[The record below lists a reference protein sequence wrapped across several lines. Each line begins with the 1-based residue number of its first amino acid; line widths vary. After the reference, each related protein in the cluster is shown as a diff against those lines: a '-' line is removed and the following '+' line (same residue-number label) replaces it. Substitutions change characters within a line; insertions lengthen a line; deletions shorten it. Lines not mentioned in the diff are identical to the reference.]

1 MRRETTKIKRYD
13 SIVRPFKGWMAW
25 LRGFRI
31 SHDSS
36 PLSPYRND
44 IDFGVT
50 VDNGSAMKLSAFF
63 AGIRLIS
70 ENIASLPKSVKK
82 VDSFGSSTSDRQH
95 AANLVLHHPNE
106 YTNAMS
112 FWMAMVTWLKGWG
125 NAYAYIKRDRTGKP
139 IALYQIH
146 PSCVQVKI
154 SGGRK
159 WYKVT
164 IADPDF
170 KFLEGTHADENML
183 HFMEL
188 SLDGIVG
195 VNTVIYNAVAL
206 GKSLA
211 QEKFAGEFYRKGG
224 NIKAVLET
232 DNNLGDDAYKKFM
245 EHFAAASNF
254 ETPLLEYGI
263 KYKQLSVNPVAA
275 QLIQSETMSI
285 QDIARI
291 LNVPPHM
298 IAELSHATFSNI
310 EHQTIQFVQYSL
322 RPVVRKIEVELENKL
337 LFDSEKETISIK
349 FSLDGLLRG
358 DTQARSAFYHNAILD
373 GYMTRN
379 EVRSLEGLEHAPGLD
394 EFLVPLNVATVDENG
409 NIKNNTADNADNN
422 TSDE

>member
-1 MRRETTKIKRYD
+1 MRRETTKFPRYD
-13 SIVRPFKGWMAW
+13 SIIRPFRKWAAR
-25 LRGFRI
+25 LRGVRV
-31 SHDSS
+31 SADSS

-50 VDNGSAMKLSAFF
+50 VDNGAAMKLSAFF

-82 VDSFGSSTSDRQH
+82 VDSYGSSTSDRQH
-95 AANLVLHHPNE
+95 AVNKVLHHPND
-106 YTNAMS
+106 YTNAIT
-112 FWMAMVTWLKGWG
+112 FWMTIVTWLKGWG
-125 NAYAYIKRDRTGKP
+125 NAFAIIMRDRAGNP
-139 IALYQIH
+139 IALHQVH
-146 PSCVQVKI
+146 PSNVQVTI
-154 SGGRK
+154 SNGRK
-159 WYKVT
+159 WYKV
-164 IADPDF
+164 IMVDPDF
-170 KFLEGTHADENML
+170 KFLEGTYSDENML

-188 SLDGIVG
+188 SLNGIVG
-195 VNTVIYNAVAL
+195 VNTVIYNAMAL
-206 GKSLA
+206 GKSIA
-211 QEKFAGEFYRKGG
+211 QEKFAGEFYKKGG

-232 DNNLGDDAYKKFM
+232 DGNLGDDNYERFM
-245 EHFAAASNF
+245 RHFAASSNF

-337 LFDSEKETISIK
+337 LFESERDSVSIK

-394 EFLVPLNVATVDENG
+394 DFLVPLNVATVDENG
-409 NIKNNTADNADNN
+409 NIKNNPADNADNN
-422 TSDE
+422 NSDE

>member
-1 MRRETTKIKRYD
+1 MKRTTKISRWEAI
-13 SIVRPFKGWMAW
+13 SRPFKKWGAWM
-25 LRGFRI
+25 RGFRV
-31 SHDSS
+31 SADSS
-36 PLSPYRND
+36 PLSPYLND

-50 VDNGSAMKLSAFF
+50 VTNGSALKLSAFF
-63 AGIRLIS
+63 AGIRLIA

-82 VDSFGSSTSDRQH
+82 VDSYGSATSDRTH
-95 AANLVLHHPNE
+95 AANKVLHHPNE
-106 YTNAMS
+106 YTNAMT
-112 FWMAMVTWLKGWG
+112 FWMTIVSWLKGWG
-125 NAYAYIKRDRTGKP
+125 NAYAIIRRNNKGLP
-139 IALYQIH
+139 VALHQVH
-146 PSCVQVKI
+146 PSNVEILMQ
-154 SGGRK
+154 GERK
-159 WYKVT
+159 WYKV
-164 IADPDF
+164 AAVDPAF
-170 KFLEGTHADENML
+170 KFLEGTYSDEDML
-183 HFMEL
+183 HFMEM

-195 VNTVIYNAVAL
+195 VNTVIYNAMAL

-232 DNNLGDDAYKKFM
+232 EGNLGDEAYSKFLQ
-245 EHFAAASNF
+245 HFQAASNF

-275 QLIQSETMSI
+275 QLVQSETMSI

-322 RPVVRKIEVELENKL
+322 RPVVRKIEVELESKL
-337 LFDSEKETISIK
+337 LFDNERDDVSIK

-358 DTQARSAFYHNAILD
+358 DTAARSAFYHNAILD

-394 EFLVPLNVATVDENG
+394 DFLVPLNVASIDEKG
-409 NIKNNTADNADNN
+409 NIKQNTAPAADN
-422 TSDE
+422 E

>member
-1 MRRETTKIKRYD
+1 MGKKTNISRWD
-13 SIVRPFKGWMAW
+13 AVSRPFKKWGAW
-25 LRGFRI
+25 LRGIRV
-31 SHDSS
+31 SADSS
-36 PLSPYRND
+36 PLSPYMND

-50 VDNGSAMKLSAFF
+50 VTNGSALKLSAFF

-70 ENIASLPKSVKK
+70 ENIASLPKSVKR
-82 VDSFGSSTSDRQH
+82 VDQYGSATSDKQH
-95 AANLVLHHPNE
+95 AVNKVLHYPNG
-106 YTNAMS
+106 YTNAIT
-112 FWMAMVTWLKGWG
+112 FWMTIVSWLKGWG
-125 NAYAYIKRDRTGKP
+125 NAYAIIKRDFKGMP
-139 IALYQIH
+139 VALHQVH
-146 PSCVQVKI
+146 PSNVEI
-154 SGGRK
+154 SMFNGRK

-170 KFLEGTHADENML
+170 KFLEGIYSDENML
-183 HFMEL
+183 HFMEM
-188 SLDGIVG
+188 SLDGIIG
-195 VNTVIYNAVAL
+195 VNTVIYNAMAL

-232 DNNLGDDAYKKFM
+232 EGNLGDEAYSKFLQ
-245 EHFAAASNF
+245 HFQAASNF

-275 QLIQSETMSI
+275 QLVQSETMSI

-322 RPVVRKIEVELENKL
+322 RPVVRKIEVELESKL
-337 LFDSEKETISIK
+337 LFDSERDMVSIK

-358 DTQARSAFYHNAILD
+358 DTTARSAFYHNAILD

-394 EFLVPLNVATVDENG
+394 DFLVPLNVASIDEEG
-409 NIKNNTADNADNN
+409 NIRENTAPAADN
-422 TSDE
+422 E

>member
-1 MRRETTKIKRYD
+1 MEKRRKISRYD
-13 SIVRPFKGWMAW
+13 SITRPFRRWGAW
-25 LRGFRI
+25 LRGIRI

-36 PLSPYRND
+36 PLSPYIND
-44 IDFGVT
+44 IDFGVP
-50 VDNGSAMKLSAFF
+50 VSNGSAFRLSAFF
-63 AGIRLIS
+63 AGIRLIA

-82 VDSFGSSTSDRQH
+82 VDANGSSTSDREH
-95 AANLVLHHPNE
+95 RVNRLLHHPNA
-106 YTNAMS
+106 YTNGMT
-112 FWMAMVTWLKGWG
+112 FWMVIVTWIKGWG
-125 NAYAYIKRDRTGKP
+125 NSYAIIIRDSAGVP
-139 IALYQIH
+139 AELHQVH
-146 PSCVQVKI
+146 PSCMQVELIRGKK
-154 SGGRK
+154 R
-159 WYKVT
+159 YKVT
-164 IADPDF
+164 MADPDLD
-170 KFLEGTHADENML
+170 FLNGIYPDEDIL

-188 SLDGIVG
+188 SYDGIVG
-195 VNTVIYNAVAL
+195 VNTVLENALAL

-232 DNNLGDDAYKKFM
+232 DGNLGDDAYARFLA
-245 EHFAAASNF
+245 HFAQAQNF

-275 QLIQSETMSI
+275 QLVQSETMSI

-322 RPVVRKIEVELENKL
+322 RPVVKKIEVELESKL
-337 LFDSEKETISIK
+337 LFDDEKMTMSIK

-358 DTQARSAFYHNAILD
+358 DTTARSAFYHNAILD

-379 EVRSLEGLEHAPGLD
+379 EVRSLEGLEHAEGLD
-394 EFLVPLNVATVDENG
+394 EFLVPLNVSTVGTDGKINNPADE
-409 NIKNNTADNADNN
+409 ADNI
-422 TSDE
+422 

>member
-1 MRRETTKIKRYD
+1 MAKTTKISRY
-13 SIVRPFKGWMAW
+13 SALTRPLRRISAW
-25 LRGFRI
+25 VRGFRV
-31 SHDSS
+31 SADSS
-36 PLSPYRND
+36 PLSPYAND

-50 VDNGSAMKLSAFF
+50 VTNGSALKLSAFF
-63 AGIRLIS
+63 AGIRLIA

-82 VDSFGSSTSDRQH
+82 VDSYGSATSDRKH
-95 AANLVLHHPNE
+95 AANKVLHHPNG
-106 YTNAMS
+106 YTNAVT
-112 FWMAMVTWLKGWG
+112 FWMTIVSWLKGWG
-125 NAYAYIKRDRTGKP
+125 NAYAIIKRDRTGLP
-139 IALYQIH
+139 IALHQVH
-146 PSCVQVKI
+146 PSNVEI
-154 SGGRK
+154 AMSGGRK

-164 IADPDF
+164 MADPDF
-170 KFLEGTHADENML
+170 KFIEGTYSDEDML
-183 HFMEL
+183 HFMEM
-188 SLDGIVG
+188 SLDGIIG
-195 VNTVIYNAVAL
+195 VNTVIYNAMAL

-232 DNNLGDDAYKKFM
+232 DGNLGDEAYNNFIK
-245 EHFAAASNF
+245 HFNAAAANF

-275 QLIQSETMSI
+275 QLVQSETMSI

-337 LFDSEKETISIK
+337 LFDSERDSVSIK

-358 DTQARSAFYHNAILD
+358 DTTARSAYYHNAILD

-394 EFLVPLNVATVDENG
+394 DFLVPLNVASIDDDG
-409 NIKNNTADNADNN
+409 NIKENTAPSA
-422 TSDE
+422 EK

>member
-1 MRRETTKIKRYD
+1 MKRTTKISRWEAI
-13 SIVRPFKGWMAW
+13 SRPFKKWGAWM
-25 LRGFRI
+25 RGFRV
-31 SHDSS
+31 SADSS
-36 PLSPYRND
+36 PLSPYLND

-50 VDNGSAMKLSAFF
+50 VTNGSALKLSAFF
-63 AGIRLIS
+63 AGIRLIA

-82 VDSFGSSTSDRQH
+82 VDSYGSATSDRTH
-95 AANLVLHHPNE
+95 AANKVLHHPNE
-106 YTNAMS
+106 YTNAMT
-112 FWMAMVTWLKGWG
+112 FWMTIVSWLKGWG
-125 NAYAYIKRDRTGKP
+125 NAYAIIKRDFKGLP
-139 IALYQIH
+139 VALHQVH
-146 PSCVQVKI
+146 PNNVEVTMSN
-154 SGGRK
+154 GRK

-170 KFLEGTHADENML
+170 KFLEGVYSDEDML
-183 HFMEL
+183 HFMEM

-195 VNTVIYNAVAL
+195 VNTVIYNAMAL

-232 DNNLGDDAYKKFM
+232 EGNLGDEAYSKFLA
-245 EHFAAASNF
+245 HFNAASNF

-275 QLIQSETMSI
+275 QLVQSETMSI

-337 LFDSEKETISIK
+337 LFDSERDNVSIK

-358 DTQARSAFYHNAILD
+358 DTTARSAFYHNAILD

-394 EFLVPLNVATVDENG
+394 DFLIPLNVAAVDENG
-409 NIKNNTADNADNN
+409 NIKENTAAEADN
-422 TSDE
+422 E

>member
-1 MRRETTKIKRYD
+1 MP
-13 SIVRPFKGWMAW
+13 V
-25 LRGFRI
+25 
-31 SHDSS
+31 
-36 PLSPYRND
+36 
-44 IDFGVT
+44 
-50 VDNGSAMKLSAFF
+50 
-63 AGIRLIS
+63 
-70 ENIASLPKSVKK
+70 
-82 VDSFGSSTSDRQH
+82 
-95 AANLVLHHPNE
+95 
-106 YTNAMS
+106 
-112 FWMAMVTWLKGWG
+112 
-125 NAYAYIKRDRTGKP
+125 
-139 IALYQIH
+139 ALYQVH
-146 PSCVQVKI
+146 PSNVEI
-154 SGGRK
+154 TMSTGRK

-170 KFLEGTHADENML
+170 KFLEGTYSDENML
-183 HFMEL
+183 HFMEM

-195 VNTVIYNAVAL
+195 VNTVIYNAMAL

-232 DNNLGDDAYKKFM
+232 DGNLGDEAYSKFLQ
-245 EHFAAASNF
+245 HFQAASNF

-275 QLIQSETMSI
+275 QLVQSETMSI

-322 RPVVRKIEVELENKL
+322 RPVVRKIEVELESKL
-337 LFDSEKETISIK
+337 LFDSERDMVSIK

-358 DTQARSAFYHNAILD
+358 DTTARSAFYHNAILD

-394 EFLVPLNVATVDENG
+394 DFLVPLNVASIDEEG
-409 NIKNNTADNADNN
+409 NIKQNTAPAAEN
-422 TSDE
+422 E

>member
-1 MRRETTKIKRYD
+1 MGKETTKLKRYD
-13 SIVRPFKGWMAW
+13 SIIRPFKGWMAW
-25 LRGFRI
+25 LRGFRV

-50 VDNGSAMKLSAFF
+50 VDNQSAMKLSAFF
-63 AGIRLIS
+63 AGIRLIA

-112 FWMAMVTWLKGWG
+112 FWMAIVTWVKGWG

-139 IALYQIH
+139 IALYQLH
-146 PSCVQVKI
+146 PTWVQVKI
-154 SGGRK
+154 SNGRK

-188 SLDGIVG
+188 SLDGIIG

-337 LFDSEKETISIK
+337 LFDSEKETVSIK

-422 TSDE
+422 ISDE

>member
-1 MRRETTKIKRYD
+1 MKRTTKISRWEAI
-13 SIVRPFKGWMAW
+13 SRPFKKWGAWM
-25 LRGFRI
+25 RGFRV
-31 SHDSS
+31 SADSS
-36 PLSPYRND
+36 PLSPYLND

-50 VDNGSAMKLSAFF
+50 VTNGSALKLSAFF
-63 AGIRLIS
+63 AGIRLIA

-82 VDSFGSSTSDRQH
+82 VDSYGSATSDRTH
-95 AANLVLHHPNE
+95 AANKVLHHPNE
-106 YTNAMS
+106 YTNAMT
-112 FWMAMVTWLKGWG
+112 FWMTIVSWLKGWG
-125 NAYAYIKRDRTGKP
+125 NAYAIIKRDFKGLP
-139 IALYQIH
+139 VALHQVH
-146 PSCVQVKI
+146 PNNVEVTI
-154 SGGRK
+154 SNGRK

-170 KFLEGTHADENML
+170 KFLEGVYSDADML
-183 HFMEL
+183 HFMEM
-188 SLDGIVG
+188 SLDGIIG
-195 VNTVIYNAVAL
+195 VNTVIYNAMAL

-232 DNNLGDDAYKKFM
+232 EGNLGDEAYNKFLA
-245 EHFAAASNF
+245 HFNAASNF

-275 QLIQSETMSI
+275 QLVQSETMSI

-337 LFDSEKETISIK
+337 LFDSERDNVSIK

-358 DTQARSAFYHNAILD
+358 DTTARSAFYHNAILD

-394 EFLVPLNVATVDENG
+394 DFLVPLNVAAVDENG
-409 NIKNNTADNADNN
+409 NIKENTAAEADN
-422 TSDE
+422 E

>member
-1 MRRETTKIKRYD
+1 M
-13 SIVRPFKGWMAW
+13 
-25 LRGFRI
+25 
-31 SHDSS
+31 
-36 PLSPYRND
+36 
-44 IDFGVT
+44 
-50 VDNGSAMKLSAFF
+50 
-63 AGIRLIS
+63 
-70 ENIASLPKSVKK
+70 
-82 VDSFGSSTSDRQH
+82 SD
-95 AANLVLHHPNE
+95 
-106 YTNAMS
+106 
-112 FWMAMVTWLKGWG
+112 
-125 NAYAYIKRDRTGKP
+125 
-139 IALYQIH
+139 
-146 PSCVQVKI
+146 
-154 SGGRK
+154 GRK

-164 IADPDF
+164 ISDPDF
-170 KFLEGTHADENML
+170 KFLEGTYSDEDML
-183 HFMEL
+183 HFMEM

-195 VNTVIYNAVAL
+195 VNTVIYNAMAL

-232 DNNLGDDAYKKFM
+232 EGNLGDEAYSKFLQ
-245 EHFAAASNF
+245 HFQAASNF

-275 QLIQSETMSI
+275 QLVQSETMSI

-322 RPVVRKIEVELENKL
+322 RPVVRKIEVELESKL
-337 LFDSEKETISIK
+337 LFDSERDMVSIK

-358 DTQARSAFYHNAILD
+358 DTAARSAFYHNAILD

-394 EFLVPLNVATVDENG
+394 DFLVPLNVASIDEEG
-409 NIKNNTADNADNN
+409 NIKQNTAPAAEN
-422 TSDE
+422 E

>member
-1 MRRETTKIKRYD
+1 MKRTTKISRWEAI
-13 SIVRPFKGWMAW
+13 SRPFKKWGAWM
-25 LRGFRI
+25 RGFRV
-31 SHDSS
+31 SADSS
-36 PLSPYRND
+36 PLSPYLND

-50 VDNGSAMKLSAFF
+50 VTNGSALKLSAFF
-63 AGIRLIS
+63 AGIRLIA

-82 VDSFGSSTSDRQH
+82 VDSYGSATADRTH
-95 AANLVLHHPNE
+95 AANKVLHHPNE
-106 YTNAMS
+106 YTNAMT
-112 FWMAMVTWLKGWG
+112 FWMTIVSWLKGWG
-125 NAYAYIKRDRTGKP
+125 NAYAIIKRDFKGLP
-139 IALYQIH
+139 VALHQVH
-146 PSCVQVKI
+146 PNNVDVTI
-154 SGGRK
+154 SNGRK

-170 KFLEGTHADENML
+170 KFLEGVYSDADML
-183 HFMEL
+183 HFMEM
-188 SLDGIVG
+188 SLDGIIG
-195 VNTVIYNAVAL
+195 VNTVIYNAMAL

-232 DNNLGDDAYKKFM
+232 EGNLGDEAYNKFLA
-245 EHFAAASNF
+245 HFNAASNF

-275 QLIQSETMSI
+275 QLVQSETMSI

-337 LFDSEKETISIK
+337 LFDSERDNVSIK

-358 DTQARSAFYHNAILD
+358 DTTARSAFYHNAILD

-394 EFLVPLNVATVDENG
+394 DFLVPLNVAAVDENG
-409 NIKNNTADNADNN
+409 NIKENTAAEADN
-422 TSDE
+422 E

>member
-1 MRRETTKIKRYD
+1 MAKNSKISRYD
-13 SIVRPFKGWMAW
+13 SITRPFKRWGAW
-25 LRGFRI
+25 LRGIRV
-31 SHDSS
+31 SADSS
-36 PLSPYRND
+36 PLSPYAND
-44 IDFGVT
+44 IDFGVAVT
-50 VDNGSAMKLSAFF
+50 NGSALKLSAFF

-82 VDSFGSSTSDRQH
+82 VDSYGSATSDRTH
-95 AANLVLHHPNE
+95 AANRVLHHPND
-106 YTNAMS
+106 YTNAVT
-112 FWMAMVTWLKGWG
+112 FWMTIVSWLKGWG
-125 NAYAYIKRDRTGKP
+125 NAYAIIRRDGRGNP
-139 IALYQIH
+139 VALHQVH
-146 PSCVQVKI
+146 PSNVEITMSQ
-154 SGGRK
+154 GRK

-170 KFLEGTHADENML
+170 KFLEGVYADENIL
-183 HFMEL
+183 HFMEM

-195 VNTVIYNAVAL
+195 INTVIYNAMAL

-211 QEKFAGEFYRKGG
+211 QEKFAGEFYKKGG

-232 DNNLGDDAYKKFM
+232 DGNLGDDAYQRFVQ
-245 EHFAAASNF
+245 HFNQSANF

-275 QLIQSETMSI
+275 QLVQSETMSI

-337 LFDSEKETISIK
+337 LFESEREEVNIK

-358 DTQARSAFYHNAILD
+358 DTAARSAYYHNAILD

-379 EVRSLEGLEHAPGLD
+379 EVRSLEGLEHAEGLD
-394 EFLVPLNVATVDENG
+394 DFLVPLNVATIDEEG
-409 NIKNNTADNADNN
+409 NIRETTAASAEN
-422 TSDE
+422 E

>member
-1 MRRETTKIKRYD
+1 MGKKEKISRYD
-13 SIVRPFKGWMAW
+13 AITRPFRKMGAW
-25 LRGFRI
+25 LRGIRV
-31 SHDSS
+31 SADTS
-36 PLSPYRND
+36 PLAPYINEV
-44 IDFGVT
+44 DFGVT
-50 VDNGSAMKLSAFF
+50 VTNGSALKLSAFF

-82 VDSFGSSTSDRQH
+82 QDSYGSAVSDRKH
-95 AANLVLHHPNE
+95 AANKVLHHPNG
-106 YTNAMS
+106 YTNAVS
-112 FWMAMVTWLKGWG
+112 FWMVIVTWLKGWG
-125 NAYAYIKRDRTGKP
+125 NAYAIIKRDPRGIP
-139 IALYQIH
+139 VELHQVH
-146 PSCVQVKI
+146 PSNVEV
-154 SGGRK
+154 SMSDGRK

-164 IADPDF
+164 IADPAL
-170 KFLEGTHADENML
+170 KFLEGTYSDENML

-188 SLDGIVG
+188 SLDGLVG
-195 VNTVIYNAVAL
+195 VNTVIYNAMAL

-211 QEKFAGEFYRKGG
+211 QEKFAGEFYKKGG

-232 DNNLGDDAYKKFM
+232 DGNLGDDAYNKFIA
-245 EHFAAASNF
+245 HFNSAANF

-263 KYKQLSVNPVAA
+263 KYKQLSVDPVAA
-275 QLIQSETMSI
+275 QLVQSETLSI

-322 RPVVRKIEVELENKL
+322 RPVVRKIEVELESKL
-337 LFDSEKETISIK
+337 LLDSELDSVSIK

-358 DTQARSAFYHNAILD
+358 DTTARSAFYHNAILD

-394 EFLVPLNVATVDENG
+394 DFLVPLNVASIDENG
-409 NIKNNTADNADNN
+409 NIKQNTADEATNK
-422 TSDE
+422 